1 MKHSSHHP
9 GLLPERYRRC
19 GSAMAGLVTVLA
31 LGACGGELLS
41 TQADAEPGISPL
53 QQQWTHRD
61 ADQQQLL
68 SSRGQP

>member
-1 MKHSSHHP
+1 
-9 GLLPERYRRC
+9 
-19 GSAMAGLVTVLA
+19 MAGLVTVLA